1 MDKNSFEKL
10 VKYVMLN
17 DIRNESICLTTNP
30 QESKKELNSTLNS
43 LFKEA
48 EIFNFN
54 DGSKEKIDEL
64 KKFAQ
69 LNSETNCIVIFNGIS
84 NFSTEDISNLDEFE
98 EKDKTKNIH
107 FVYIV
112 DMKTFETFGSDKNVF
127 NCKVYEPEFIETI
140 KVKIPELC
148 NNNEFFNTIFSCFD
162 LSLLDLTC
170 KDFECS
176 YKYEQLNFDDYRFGI
191 KY

>member
-10 VKYVMLN
+10 VKYVMVQ
-17 DIRNESICLTTNP
+17 DMKNESICLTTNP
-30 QESKKELNSTLNS
+30 QESLKELNSTLNS

-54 DGSKEKIDEL
+54 EGSKEKFDEL

-84 NFSTEDISNLDEFE
+84 NFSTEDISNLEEFE

-107 FVYIV
+107 FVYIF
-112 DMKTFETFGSDKNVF
+112 DMNTFETFGSDKNIF
-127 NCKVYEPEFIETI
+127 NCKFYEPEFIETI

-148 NNNEFFNTIFSCFD
+148 NNNEFFNTIFCCHD

-170 KDFECS
+170 KDFEFS
-176 YKYEQLNFDDYRFGI
+176 YKYEKLNFDDYRFGI
-191 KY
+191 K